1 MGYVPR
7 FAKTKPAPT
16 HSRHMPGMIRFIF
29 RIGNR
34 VVRGT
39 QTSIVLAAQR
49 SPIMR
54 NFHTL
59 AAARGD
65 GLLPEL
71 QALFDRTAADP
82 RSEFVVRAD
91 GMIQCG
97 PAPASEIVDVAR
109 PFAERSAVIDMT
121 TASLRPLQSASVG
134 ARLPARHAIPLRK
147 A

>member
-1 MGYVPR
+1 
-7 FAKTKPAPT
+7 
-16 HSRHMPGMIRFIF
+16 
-29 RIGNR
+29 
-34 VVRGT
+34 
-39 QTSIVLAAQR
+39 
-49 SPIMR
+49 MR

-97 PAPASEIVDVAR
+97 PALASEIVEVVR
-109 PFAERSAVIDMT
+109 PFAERTAVIDMA
-121 TASLRPLQSASVG
+121 TASLRPRQSAGVG
-134 ARLPARHAIPLRK
+134 VRLPARHAIPLRK

>member
-1 MGYVPR
+1 
-7 FAKTKPAPT
+7 
-16 HSRHMPGMIRFIF
+16 
-29 RIGNR
+29 
-34 VVRGT
+34 
-39 QTSIVLAAQR
+39 
-49 SPIMR
+49 MR

-97 PAPASEIVDVAR
+97 PSPASEIVEVVR
-109 PFAERSAVIDMT
+109 PFAERSAGFDMMEVIDMA
-121 TASLRPLQSASVG
+121 TASPRLRGGPSINLSAG
-134 ARLPARHAIPLRK
+134 R
-147 A
+147 